1 MKPYGFQKIYIV
13 FNVTISMKNID
24 KIDIIELNDAHSK
37 VMQWFFA
44 YPNVPITLTELSK
57 EVAIS
62 KKNASLIVNQL
73 LKENFLLRE
82 EIGRSWRITGNQ
94 KHIYNHTKKIGY
106 NLILIYNLLFEE
118 GIINEIHKIAGNAKS
133 IILFGS
139 YRKGDDNEKSDI
151 DIAVE
156 VAGGKEQK
164 IVKFGE
170 IKKFGYRKNVPINL
184 HIFSRDKIEINL
196 FSNIANGI
204 ILEGFLEVR
213 K

>member
-1 MKPYGFQKIYIV
+1 
-13 FNVTISMKNID
+13 MKNID
-24 KIDIIELNDAHSK
+24 DIDIIELNDAHSK

-44 YPNVPITLTELSK
+44 YPNIPITLTELSK

-73 LKENFLLRE
+73 LEENFLLKE

-106 NLILIYNLLFEE
+106 NLILIYNLLFEG
-118 GIINEIHKIAGNAKS
+118 GIINEIHKIAGNAKVVV
-133 IILFGS
+133 LFGS

-156 VAGGKEQK
+156 VIGGKEQK
-164 IVKFGE
+164 IVKLGE

-184 HIFSRDKIEINL
+184 HIFSRDKIDINL